1 MAIAPAV
8 ETRRLTVADLE
19 LFPDDG
25 KLRELVDGQV
35 VEWDVTNFEH
45 GSLAAFL
52 GGLLWSF
59 TRERRLGQVVTTD
72 ALVKVQNSDYDAR
85 GGDVTYY
92 RKSRIPS
99 DRRAPAT
106 ATPPDLV
113 IEVLSPSD
121 LATMVE
127 AKVADWLRAGVPLL
141 WYVNPQTGVTTVYA
155 GKDIR
160 RVLPEETLD
169 GGEVLPG
176 FVLRMADVLRELEE
190 QGQGTE

>member
-1 MAIAPAV
+1 MPIAPAV

-25 KLRELVDGQV
+25 KLRELADGQV

-52 GGLLWSF
+52 SLLLGQF
-59 TRERRLGQVVTTD
+59 VRERRLGRVVVAN

-85 GGDVTYY
+85 GGDVTFY
-92 RKSRIPS
+92 RRSRIPG

-106 ATPPDLV
+106 ATAPDLV

-121 LATMVE
+121 RATIME

-141 WYVNPQTGVTTVYA
+141 WYVNPQTGMTTVYA
-155 GKDIR
+155 GQAIR
-160 RVLPEETLD
+160 RVPPEETLD

-176 FVLRMADVLRELEE
+176 FALRMADVLRELEE
-190 QGQGTE
+190 QDQGTA

>member
-1 MAIAPAV
+1 MPIAPAV

-25 KLRELVDGQV
+25 KLRELADGQV

-52 GGLLWSF
+52 SLLLGQF
-59 TRERRLGQVVTTD
+59 VRERRLGRVVVAN

-85 GGDVTYY
+85 GGDVTFY
-92 RKSRIPS
+92 RRSRIPG

-106 ATPPDLV
+106 ATAPDLV

-121 LATMVE
+121 RATMVE

-141 WYVNPQTGVTTVYA
+141 WYVNP
-155 GKDIR
+155 R
-160 RVLPEETLD
+160 R
-169 GGEVLPG
+169 G
-176 FVLRMADVLRELEE
+176 
-190 QGQGTE
+190 

>member
-8 ETRRLTVADLE
+8 ATRRFTVADLE

-45 GSLAAFL
+45 GSLAA
-52 GGLLWSF
+52 LLSLLIGQF
-59 TRERRLGQVVTTD
+59 ARERQLGRVVICD

-85 GGDVTYY
+85 GGDVTFY
-92 RKSRIPS
+92 RAARIPS

-106 ATPPDLV
+106 TTPPDLV

-121 LATMVE
+121 RATMVE
-127 AKVADWLRAGVPLL
+127 AKIADWLRAGVQLL
-141 WYVNPQTGVTTVYA
+141 WYVNPQTGVTTVYEGQA
-155 GKDIR
+155 IR
-160 RVLPEETLD
+160 RVSPEETLD
-169 GGEVLPG
+169 GGTVLPG
-176 FVLRMADVLRELEE
+176 FVLRMADVLRELDE
-190 QGQGTE
+190 QGLGTD